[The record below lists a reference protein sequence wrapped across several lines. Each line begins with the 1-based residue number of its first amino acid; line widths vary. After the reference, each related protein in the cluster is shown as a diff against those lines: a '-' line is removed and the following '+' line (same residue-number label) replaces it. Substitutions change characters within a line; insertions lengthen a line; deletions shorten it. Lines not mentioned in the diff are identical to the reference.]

1 MTDLHQ
7 AVEDYL
13 RVRRALGFKLDRHGR
28 LLPDLA
34 DYLES
39 AGATTL
45 TTQLALDW
53 ATALEG
59 KPDEWAIRLSIARG
73 FATYLRALDPAS
85 EVPPPDLLPRKRTR
99 ANPYLYTETEIEAL
113 MAAAETLRFPL
124 RQATYQTL
132 IGLLATTGARIG
144 ELIALDR
151 NDLDVAQ
158 RSLLVRNA
166 KFGDTRMLPLH
177 QTTVDA
183 LSSYADLRDQHWPR
197 PKTAAFFISTAGT
210 RLAYG
215 NVCTTFRYL
224 VRTAGLQPRS
234 KSCRPRI
241 HDFRHRMVVVTL
253 IDWYRAGV
261 DVAARLPALSTY
273 LGHSHPGFTF
283 WYISSAPELLALA
296 AARVDHNRRTRA

>member
-1 MTDLHQ
+1 MTSLHQ

-28 LLPDLA
+28 LLPGLA

-45 TTQLALDW
+45 TTQLALTW
-53 ATALEG
+53 ATALEN

-73 FATYLRALDPAS
+73 FATYLQTLDPAS
-85 EVPPPDLLPRKRTR
+85 EVPPADLLPRNRTR

-113 MAAAETLRFPL
+113 MTAAQTLRFPL

-151 NDLDVAQ
+151 DDLDRTE

-183 LSSYADLRDQHWPR
+183 LSNYADLRDRHWPLS
-197 PKTAAFFISTAGT
+197 KTPAFFVSTAGT

-215 NVCTTFRYL
+215 NVATTFRHL
-224 VRTAGLQPRS
+224 VRTADLRPRS
-234 KSCRPRI
+234 KGCRPRI

-283 WYISSAPELLALA
+283 WYVSSAPELLALA
-296 AARVDHNRRTRA
+296 AARVDNNRRTRT